1 MRASILNEISN
12 FSSFPIDDLYKHN
25 KRGNAL
31 KILIAEDEYTT
42 RLMIQVCLEKWGY
55 QVESVADGQAAWQLL
70 DKPDAPE
77 IALLDWEMPEIDG
90 VELCR
95 KIKELPRDNPI
106 HVIMVTARDSH
117 SDILQGFDAGAD
129 DYITKPFNDDELR
142 ARIRV
147 GERIVRIQSTL
158 SQTLLELRQALDLV
172 DTLQGSIAICNV
184 CQMIEDEDGVWH
196 ERDDYFSRKTDARFI
211 WTQCPSCRK

>member
-1 MRASILNEISN
+1 M
-12 FSSFPIDDLYKHN
+12 
-25 KRGNAL
+25 

-95 KIKELPRDNPI
+95 KIKDLPRDNPI

-184 CQMIEDEDGVWH
+184 CQMIEGEDGVWH
-196 ERDDYFSRKTDARFI
+196 ERDDYLSRKTDARFI
-211 WTQCPSCRK
+211 WTQCPSCSK

>member
-1 MRASILNEISN
+1 M
-12 FSSFPIDDLYKHN
+12 
-25 KRGNAL
+25 

-42 RLMIQVCLEKWGY
+42 RLMIQVCLERWGY
-55 QVESVADGQAAWQLL
+55 QVESAADGKAAWELL
-70 DKPDAPE
+70 DQPDGPE

-95 KIKELPRDNPI
+95 RIKSLPRDNPI
-106 HVIMVTARDSH
+106 HVIMVTARDSR

-147 GERIVRIQSTL
+147 GERIVRIQASL
-158 SQTLLELRQALDLV
+158 AQTLHELKQALDLV
-172 DTLQGSIAICNV
+172 ESLQEETIAVCNV
-184 CQMIEDEDGVWH
+184 CQMIEGVDGVWYQPD
-196 ERDDYFSRKTDARFI
+196 EYFAKEQDGRFL
-211 WTQCPSCRK
+211 WTHCPNCQQES

>member
-1 MRASILNEISN
+1 M
-12 FSSFPIDDLYKHN
+12 
-25 KRGNAL
+25 

-42 RLMIQVCLEKWGY
+42 RLTIQVCLERWGY
-55 QVESVADGQAAWQLL
+55 QVETAADGKEAWAIL

-90 VELCR
+90 LELCKR
-95 KIKELPRDNPI
+95 VKNLKRDNPI
-106 HVIMVTARDSH
+106 HVIMVTARDSR
-117 SDILQGFDAGAD
+117 SDILIGFDAGAD

-158 SQTLLELRQALDLV
+158 SETLQELRQALDLV
-172 DTLQGSIAICNV
+172 NSLQNSVSVCNV
-184 CQMIEDEDGVWH
+184 CQMIEGDDGVWY
-196 ERDDYFSRKTDARFI
+196 EPDDYLNRKADSRVN
-211 WTQCPSCRK
+211 WGECPQCRERV